1 MGEVREDLDRN
12 GRGPY
17 PEWFDGLNPQAAAKV
32 AIAVTRIG
40 QGKFSNVRSVG
51 SGVHECKIK
60 FGPGYRVYF
69 GENGESLVI
78 LTRRRNEKA
87 TAKGHQLRYRDVA
100 GLQDQKEVR
109 RISNGSDPRLQRYN
123 SSAGP
128 P

>member
-60 FGPGYRVYF
+60 FGPGYRVFF
-69 GENGESLVI
+69 GQNGGSLVI
-78 LTRRRNEKA
+78 LLGGGTKKRQQREINDAIA
-87 TAKGHQLRYRDVA
+87 TW
-100 GLQDQKEVR
+100 QDYKIR
-109 RISNGSDPRLQRYN
+109 TK
-123 SSAGP
+123 
-128 P
+128 